1 MSRTVFTGI
10 WSIIIQDNSGR
21 NRGVNYYEEI

>member
-1 MSRTVFTGI
+1 MSRTAFASI
-10 WSIIIQDNSGR
+10 CSIIIQDNSGR